1 MPEVSDTFWRVAF
14 FRSQNSWG
22 PAIQPVR
29 PRPPGAPDLRRLD
42 PLYAP
47 LPRPRRRTPVRGTP
61 KAPGFISRLLRKL
74 IVWRRPR
81 ARKWRPSASARR
93 MQAKQGARQGN
104 RGQRKVLAFLM
115 GRRNRRHCQKSTPGG
130 GTSALKIQNMR
141 NGRVHVLRWLLW
153 ETKMPALERTS
164 NGALALHYAAARG
177 CLDCVKILLATSPEH
192 SANAQM
198 DNAVT
203 PVYLAAQ
210 EGHLDVLRYLVTEAG
225 GSLLLRAKDGMAPLH
240 AAAQMGCLPCIKWMV
255 QEQGVDPNLRDG
267 DGATALHF
275 AASRGHAETVR
286 WLLRHGGRML
296 LDKFGK
302 SPLNDAAE
310 NEQIECL
317 SILVQH
323 GTAPDYNH
331 VDGPPSNK
339 PRSTQHYKSRRDE
352 SRDSLSDSSSL
363 KSEPFYLHPPSS
375 GGNNN
380 NNNPFSACGAN
391 VCNSSNNNSLSS
403 SLSGLEIYVNPMNAA
418 VEETRTASSS
428 PGSSTDSECS
438 FYLHNPRE
446 VIYNR
451 VKDLFETPSSQ
462 ARPTS
467 PTTRSIS
474 VASSIASSAEG
485 STTVVVKQEGTVTV
499 RVDVHSSDVHSMIG
513 EAVEN
518 DYEDIYQL
526 REEAAAVV
534 TYSPIGTGRKSSIVN
549 ITSPSNS
556 RPPSQQGSQPPSQQG
571 SRPPSRLDNASR
583 PPSQQSSRPP
593 SLHGTY
599 SRPPSVASLHADSP
613 PEPPRRNAT
622 PVEGEPEE
630 KTSVS
635 RHMSLPGHGSSSPN
649 PNANSAES
657 RALKRVVS
665 EPGGLQHPPPPP
677 PPPPALL
684 QLDGFGDR
692 NAATG
697 KSFGAEQASE
707 EQTASTPATP
717 TGNKHLVLPFVPPK
731 FPGAG
736 SDSLIKPSEYLRSL
750 GGSVLK
756 AASVAVSVP
765 PPLKE
770 EAEPAA
776 PLPPQETATPPPG
789 PPPPPL
795 PVAQQPP
802 PTSLQPPEAAKAKTP
817 PLQPLSGIS
826 IHDLNS
832 VQLRKTERLGKT
844 MSAPLGPAPATIA
857 PPLVLEERFQ
867 SQKNDLIEELKRSRD
882 IGGIR
887 KCRMERAKSE
897 ERQEKERFTKL
908 SKQFSV
914 ENFVEQS
921 LQVPDVDAT
930 GNPIPAWKRQMLAKK
945 AAEKARKEA
954 ELRAQQQ
961 AEEERLKNIPPWKRQ
976 LMANRKE
983 TDIKSV
989 LYTPKVLSVESPVC
1003 EVEEPIADNKENIE
1017 EVSSSAEVANKHSSA
1032 EEENLQQPLMPW
1044 RAQLR
1049 KTNSTLNLLE

>member
-1 MPEVSDTFWRVAF
+1 
-14 FRSQNSWG
+14 
-22 PAIQPVR
+22 
-29 PRPPGAPDLRRLD
+29 
-42 PLYAP
+42 
-47 LPRPRRRTPVRGTP
+47 
-61 KAPGFISRLLRKL
+61 
-74 IVWRRPR
+74 
-81 ARKWRPSASARR
+81 
-93 MQAKQGARQGN
+93 
-104 RGQRKVLAFLM
+104 
-115 GRRNRRHCQKSTPGG
+115 
-130 GTSALKIQNMR
+130 
-141 NGRVHVLRWLLW
+141 
-153 ETKMPALERTS
+153 MPALERSS

-177 CLDCVKILLATSPEH
+177 CLDCVKILVATSPEH

-210 EGHLDVLRYLVTEAG
+210 EGHLDVLRYLVTEAS

-275 AASRGHAETVR
+275 AASRGHADTVR

-331 VDGPPSNK
+331 SEIPPSSK
-339 PRSTQHYKSRRDE
+339 QRSSSSSRHKRNQE
-352 SRDSLSDSSSL
+352 EMRDSLSDSSSL
-363 KSEPFYLHPPSS
+363 KSEPFYLHPPSN
-375 GGNNN
+375 G
-380 NNNPFSACGAN
+380 NNNPFSACGTT
-391 VCNSSNNNSLSS
+391 VCNNNNNSLNS

-418 VEETRTASSS
+418 VVDNRPPSSS
-428 PGSSTDSECS
+428 PGSSTDSESS

-451 VKDLFETPSSQ
+451 VKDLFEMPSQ
-462 ARPTS
+462 NRPTS
-467 PTTRSIS
+467 PLRSAS
-474 VASSIASSAEG
+474 AASSVSSTAEG
-485 STTVVVKQEGTVTV
+485 STTVVVGPAGAVTV
-499 RVDVHSSDVHSMIG
+499 RVDVHTSDVRSGIV
-513 EAVEN
+513 EEN

-526 REEAAAVV
+526 REEAAAMV
-534 TYSPIGTGRKSSIVN
+534 TYSPTGRKSSIVN
-549 ITSPSNS
+549 ITSPSASQQGS
-556 RPPSQQGSQPPSQQG
+556 RPPSRVETSRPPSQQG
-571 SRPPSRLDNASR
+571 SRPPSVYSTN
-583 PPSQQSSRPP
+583 
-593 SLHGTY
+593 
-599 SRPPSVASLHADSP
+599 SRPPSVSSVSIDSP
-613 PEPPRRNAT
+613 PEPPRRNGT
-622 PVEGEPEE
+622 PTEGEREE
-630 KTSVS
+630 KVTAS
-635 RHMSLPGHGSSSPN
+635 RHSSLPGSGAVSPA
-649 PNANSAES
+649 PSGTSAEN

-684 QLDGFGDR
+684 QFDTLGERTG
-692 NAATG
+692 AAR
-697 KSFGAEQASE
+697 SAVGAEQASD
-707 EQTASTPATP
+707 EQFAASTPPTP

-731 FPGAG
+731 FPCSG

-750 GGSVLK
+750 GGPVLK
-756 AASVAVSVP
+756 AASVAAATVP

-770 EAEPAA
+770 EAEPSSA
-776 PLPPQETATPPPG
+776 PANSQPPTPG

-795 PVAQQPP
+795 PSVPP
-802 PTSLQPPEAAKAKTP
+802 SPPALQPPEAVKAKPAP

-844 MSAPLGPAPATIA
+844 MSAPIGPAPITNNA
-857 PPLVLEERFQ
+857 PPVPGEQFQ
-867 SQKNDLIEELKRSRD
+867 SQKDSLIAELKRSRD
-882 IGGIR
+882 ITGIR
-887 KCRMERAKSE
+887 KCKVERAKSE
-897 ERQEKERFTKL
+897 ERLEKEHFTKL
-908 SKQFSV
+908 SKQYSV
-914 ENFVEQS
+914 ENFVEQ
-921 LQVPDVDAT
+921 VPDTDAT

-954 ELRAQQQ
+954 ELRALQE
-961 AEEERLKNIPPWKRQ
+961 AEEERLKNIPPWKRA

-983 TDIKSV
+983 TDIKRST
-989 LYTPKVLSVESPVC
+989 LYTPKVLSVESPVS
-1003 EVEEPIADNKENIE
+1003 EVEEPICSENDKENIQE
-1017 EVSSSAEVANKHSSA
+1017 GSQGSTESDEIKHNPEDDSVT
-1032 EEENLQQPLMPW
+1032 LPLMPW